1 MFFPTYSCQISM
13 CLIHYAIV
21 LNGLDISFAIICI
34 FGNRACNFDHVKA
47 TQKARFG
54 RLFGNKNFNLRIK
67 ACKIKNTMIEMC
79 FCKHIYFL
87 HLLSHVYNLYIYPLK
102 LLTLFIKNSISLIEM
117 TSFTKVVL
125 YEQIFCQSLLYHV

>member
-1 MFFPTYSCQISM
+1 
-13 CLIHYAIV
+13 
-21 LNGLDISFAIICI
+21 
-34 FGNRACNFDHVKA
+34 
-47 TQKARFG
+47 
-54 RLFGNKNFNLRIK
+54 
-67 ACKIKNTMIEMC
+67 MC

-125 YEQIFCQSLLYHV
+125 YEQIFLSKFVISCLIFTQHTN

>member
-1 MFFPTYSCQISM
+1 MI
-13 CLIHYAIV
+13 
-21 LNGLDISFAIICI
+21 
-34 FGNRACNFDHVKA
+34 R
-47 TQKARFG
+47 
-54 RLFGNKNFNLRIK
+54 
-67 ACKIKNTMIEMC
+67 NTMIEMC

-125 YEQIFCQSLLYHV
+125 YEQIFCQSFLTSCLIFTQLTN